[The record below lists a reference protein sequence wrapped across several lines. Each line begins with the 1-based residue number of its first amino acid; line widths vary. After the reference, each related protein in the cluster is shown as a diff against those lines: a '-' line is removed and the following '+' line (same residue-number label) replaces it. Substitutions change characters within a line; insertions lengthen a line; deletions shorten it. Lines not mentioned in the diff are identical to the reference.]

1 MKKYNIV
8 FATDEGYIEHLS
20 VALISL
26 LINNK
31 DSDFV
36 VYIINGGIN
45 INNFKRMESIAAK
58 FNCHLVNLA
67 IDDTLFS
74 NLVVNHH
81 FTKANYYR
89 LLIPNL
95 LDVEKALYMDADIV
109 VNGPIDELYEENI
122 DEYLI
127 AAVENPGF
135 NSHADLKMK
144 ENSRYFNSGVML
156 LNLNRWRDFNV
167 AARVI
172 DFVDKNPSAIKFVDQ
187 CGLNAI
193 VDGNWKRLHPKFNQQ
208 AVIHEKNFAEKYNC
222 FSDAEL
228 ATAKRNPVII
238 HYTGSSK
245 PWHLINKHP
254 HKHLYWYYLR
264 KTPYKFKL
272 PSDLTI
278 NNFIKWLL
286 PRSIINLMRQLKVM
300 VIN

>member
-1 MKKYNIV
+1 MTKFNVV
-8 FATDEGYIEHLS
+8 FATDEGYVEHLS

-26 LINNK
+26 LANNK
-31 DSDFV
+31 DGDFII
-36 VYIINGGIN
+36 YIINEGIGE
-45 INNFKRMESIAAK
+45 NNFKKLESVTTK
-58 FNCHLVNLA
+58 FNCHLVNLT

-74 NLVVNHH
+74 NLVINHH

-95 LDVEKALYMDADIV
+95 LDVDKVLYMDADIV
-109 VNGPIDELYEENI
+109 VNGPIDELYEEDI

-144 ENSRYFNSGVML
+144 EHSRYFNSGIML
-156 LNLNRWRDFNV
+156 MNLKRWRDFNV
-167 AARVI
+167 TEKVI
-172 DFVDKNPSAIKFVDQ
+172 DFVDKNPSVIKFVDQ
-187 CGLNAI
+187 CGLNAV
-193 VDGNWKRLHPKFNQQ
+193 VDGNWKPLHLKFNQQ
-208 AVIHEKNFAEKYNC
+208 AVIYEKNFAEECFC

-228 ATAKRNPVII
+228 IMAKENPIII

-245 PWHLINKHP
+245 PWHLRNKHP
-254 HKHLYWYYLR
+254 LKHLYWFYLK

-278 NNFIKWLL
+278 FNFIKWLL
-286 PRSIINLMRQLKVM
+286 PKFIFDFMQKLKTH
-300 VIN
+300 NN